1 MRISSNLLFQTGL
14 NSMNAQQSDLMHL
27 YQQIGSGQR
36 MVTPSDDPLAAAQ
49 AINLSQSQAQ
59 NARFNENRSVAMQ
72 NLGVEDNTLSSVV
85 TLMQNIKTTMIE
97 AGNGTMSDA
106 DRMTL
111 STVLTSARDT
121 LLGLANST
129 DGNGQYL
136 FSGSRGDV
144 VPFDNNGNY
153 QGDARQRNIQID
165 QTRQLSSSD
174 IGSDV
179 FSRVSPGSNSY
190 LTGAAGTNG
199 GTGVIGTPAII
210 NAGEV
215 KKGYTFE
222 VVFTSDTEYRIIPT
236 SNNADPAAPVP
247 LIIPGVINPDDKSGQ
262 LLIPGYGLQVKF
274 SGQPVAGDSF
284 TIEPAESTDMNVFQT
299 MQNMIDALAG
309 AQGAGSAE
317 DQAKAQA
324 NFQNV
329 LANSMQRMD
338 LNYDNVLTVQSSVG
352 TRMNE
357 IDAVKANGALRHVG
371 VTGELSRLEDLDYYT
386 TTAQLQLRN
395 SALQAAMMAFV
406 KIQQT
411 TLLNIGR

>member
-36 MVTPSDDPLAAAQ
+36 MVIPSDDPLAAAQ

-59 NARFNENRSVAMQ
+59 NARFNENRNVAMQ

-85 TLMQNIKTTMIE
+85 LLMQNIKTTMIE

-106 DRMTL
+106 DRATL
-111 STVLTSARDT
+111 SGVLSSAKDT
-121 LLGLANST
+121 LLGLANAT

-136 FSGSRGDV
+136 FSGSKGNV
-144 VPFDNNGNY
+144 IPFDGNGNY
-153 QGDARQRNIQID
+153 QGDTRQRNIQID
-165 QTRQLSSSD
+165 QTRQLPTSD
-174 IGSDV
+174 IGSDI

-190 LTGAAGTNG
+190 LTNASPHNA
-199 GTGVIGTPAII
+199 GTGVVGTPTII
-210 NAGEV
+210 DAGNV
-215 KKGYTFE
+215 KPGTSYE
-222 VVFTSDTEYRIIPT
+222 IVFTTDTEYTVNVIP
-236 SNNADPAAPVP
+236 ADPSAAPISGTIN
-247 LIIPGVINPDDKSGQ
+247 LNDKTQKIEIPGH
-262 LLIPGYGLQVKF
+262 GLQVSF
-274 SGQPVAGDSF
+274 SGAPEAGDYF
-284 TIEPAESTDMNVFQT
+284 TLQPAESTSMNVFEA
-299 MQNMIDALAG
+299 MQNMIDALAF

-324 NFQNV
+324 QFQNV

-357 IDAVKANGALRHVG
+357 IDAVKDNGALRNMG
-371 VTGELSRLEDLDYYT
+371 VTRELSRLEDVDYYT
-386 TTAQLQLRN
+386 ATAQLQLRN

-411 TLLNIGR
+411 TMLNISGR

>member
-36 MVTPSDDPLAAAQ
+36 MVTPADDPLGAAQ
-49 AINLSQSQAQ
+49 SINLSQSQAL
-59 NARFNENRSVAMQ
+59 NARHNENRSVAMQ
-72 NLGVEDNTLSSVV
+72 NLGVEDNTLNSVV
-85 TLMQNIKTTMIE
+85 LLMQDIKTTMIG

-111 STVLTSARDT
+111 STVLASAKGT
-121 LLGLANST
+121 LLGLANAT

-136 FSGSRGDV
+136 FSGSKGNV
-144 VPFDNNGNY
+144 IPFDSNGVY
-153 QGDARQRNIQID
+153 QGDTKQRNIQID
-165 QTRQLSSSD
+165 QTRQLPTSD
-174 IGSDV
+174 IGSDI

-190 LTGAAGTNG
+190 LTAAASLNG
-199 GTGVIGTPAII
+199 GTGVVSTPAVID
-210 NAGEV
+210 AGQIKPGTKYEIA
-215 KKGYTFE
+215 
-222 VVFTSDTEYRIIPT
+222 FTSDTGDYVINVIP
-236 SNNADPAAPVP
+236 ADPSATPITGA
-247 LIIPGVINPDDKSGQ
+247 IDFNTKDHQIEIPGH
-262 LLIPGYGLQVKF
+262 GLQVRF
-274 SGQPVAGDSF
+274 SGQPMSGDYF
-284 TIEPAESTDMNVFQT
+284 TVQPASDTNMNIFET

-309 AQGAGSAE
+309 SQSAGNAA

-357 IDAVKANGALRHVG
+357 IDAVKANGALRQMA
-371 VTGELSRLEDLDYYT
+371 VTAELSRIEDLDYYQAT
-386 TTAQLQLRN
+386 TQLQLRN
-395 SALQAAMMAFV
+395 SALEAAMMAFV
-406 KIQQT
+406 KIQKT
-411 TLLNIGR
+411 TMLNISGR